1 MRSYCQPENLDF
13 LVTFDSKV
21 VIFVWFIPDPD
32 QWLEISYCGG
42 LIINAGSLSRRL
54 LSSLK
59 ESK

>member
-1 MRSYCQPENLDF
+1 